1 MTKEQ
6 KNEVVDFLGEQFK
19 ASEAIIVCDY
29 KGISHKNLEDLRKMA
44 KENNTTVRV
53 AKNRLVNVAL
63 KNIKLEQLELTG
75 ANIYL
80 WSDDQI
86 SACKVAAKFAK
97 TQEKFTLKTGIIE
110 GKTASIETID
120 TFAKLPSK
128 DELIGMLLSV
138 WTAPVRNFVTG
149 LDNLRTKKEED
160 AA

>member
-6 KNEVVDFLGEQFK
+6 KSEVVDFLAEQFK
-19 ASEAIIVCDY
+19 ASEAIIVCVY
-29 KGISHKNLEDLRKMA
+29 KGLSHKNLEDLRKMA
-44 KENNTTVRV
+44 KENNTSVKV

-80 WSDDQI
+80 WSDDQV

-97 TQEKFTLKTGIIE
+97 EQEKFILKTGIVE
-110 GKTASIETID
+110 GKTASIETIN

-138 WTAPVRNFVTG
+138 WTAPARNFVTG
-149 LDNLRTKKEED
+149 LDNLRAKKEED